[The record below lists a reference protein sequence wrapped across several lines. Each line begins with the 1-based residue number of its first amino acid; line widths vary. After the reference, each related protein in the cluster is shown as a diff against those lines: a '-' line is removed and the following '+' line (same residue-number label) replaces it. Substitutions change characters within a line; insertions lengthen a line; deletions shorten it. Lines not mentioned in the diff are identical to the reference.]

1 MVSSRGAL
9 IVKALAVYHSSSC
22 RGTHTNMLLV
32 PQPSI
37 LRNPIRILRTTLGF
51 MGLPGGY
58 SKREIDYLKE
68 TQNFGD
74 KETGYQQIQGSKPQV
89 RNVQLSCLN

>member
-1 MVSSRGAL
+1 
-9 IVKALAVYHSSSC
+9 
-22 RGTHTNMLLV
+22 
-32 PQPSI
+32 
-37 LRNPIRILRTTLGF
+37 